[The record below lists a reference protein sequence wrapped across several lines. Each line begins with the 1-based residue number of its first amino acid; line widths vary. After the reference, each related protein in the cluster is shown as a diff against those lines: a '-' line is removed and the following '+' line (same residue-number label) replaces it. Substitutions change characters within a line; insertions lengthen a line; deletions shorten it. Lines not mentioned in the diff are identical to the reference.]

1 MLVAFSFRAKPGKE
15 AEFEA
20 LLNNPEAGR
29 AVAKAMG
36 ATRNSLFLKGGRM
49 IRVLEF
55 PEGAR
60 PLPLGEVARRDPRVA
75 EFLRKL
81 GPLIED
87 GFDFD
92 RSGSMEGFNE
102 RIAFPLAFDVR
113 V

>member
-1 MLVAFSFRAKPGKE
+1 MLVAFSFGAKPGKE
-15 AEFEA
+15 REFES
-20 LLNNPEAGR
+20 LLHNPDSAR

-36 ATRNSLFLKGGRM
+36 ATRNTLFLKDGRM

-55 PEGAR
+55 PEGVKPV
-60 PLPLGEVARRDPRVA
+60 PLAEVAKRDPRVA
-75 EFLRKL
+75 DFLRKL

-92 RSGSMEGFNE
+92 RPGSMDAFNG
-102 RIAFPLAFDVR
+102 RITYPLAFDVR